1 MLYIL
6 CSTATRNRGIIFKK
20 LECETVIDLTLA
32 EDEDEAM
39 ERLRTASDAR
49 YGAKIGR
56 GSWNLDL
63 RVVAVPM
70 MACLMTM
77 ALESAKLAAAGKA
90 DDSETPPDGGDK
102 ETADGEEEQEQVP
115 AGEQE
120 GGVNPQPEA

>member
-20 LECETVIDLTLA
+20 LERETVIDLTLA
-32 EDEDEAM
+32 DDEAEAM

-63 RVVAVPM
+63 RVVAVPLVM
-70 MACLMTM
+70 CFMTL
-77 ALESAKLAAAGKA
+77 ASEAGKLAEACKA
-90 DDSETPPDGGDK
+90 DDSETLPEGGNK
-102 ETADGEEEQEQVP
+102 ETADGKEEQEQVP
-115 AGEQE
+115 AGKQE